1 MAGAPRTRIAV
12 ISRDGI
18 GVNER
23 LHRARDC
30 FVWERVGEVGAPSP
44 RFVERRVLAPP
55 STRIFRDYLSLA
67 RALHDCGWL
76 IALGFNG
83 EARRE
88 LTARGF
94 QLHEARGPIEV
105 VIRSLPADSVAPP
118 G

>member
-1 MAGAPRTRIAV
+1 MAARIAV

-30 FVWERVGEVGAPSP
+30 FVYELAGDAAPP
-44 RFVERRVLAPP
+44 RFVERRAFAPAT
-55 STRIFRDYLSLA
+55 TRVFRDYLSLA
-67 RALHDCGWL
+67 QALHDCRWL
-76 IALGFNG
+76 VALGFNG

-94 QLHEARGPIEV
+94 RLHEARGPIEG
-105 VIRSLPADSVAPP
+105 VIRSLPPDSVAPP

>member
-1 MAGAPRTRIAV
+1 MTVRIAV

-30 FVWERVGEVGAPSP
+30 FVWERAGDGDDHAP
-44 RFVERRVLAPP
+44 RFVERRVLAPAT
-55 STRIFRDYLSLA
+55 TRLFRDYLSLA
-67 RALHDCGWL
+67 QRLHDCRWL
-76 IALGFNG
+76 VALGFNG

-88 LTARGF
+88 LLARGF
-94 QLHEARGPIEV
+94 RLHEARGPIEV

>member
-1 MAGAPRTRIAV
+1 MALRIAV

-23 LHRARDC
+23 LHRARDA
-30 FVWERVGEVGAPSP
+30 FVWEAAGAGDA
-44 RFVERRVLAPP
+44 APP
-55 STRIFRDYLSLA
+55 IFRDYLSLA
-67 RALHDCGWL
+67 QTLHDCRWL
-76 IALGFNG
+76 VALGFNG

-88 LTARGF
+88 LSARGF
-94 QLHEARGPIEV
+94 LLHEARGPIEV